1 MWWPPPPS
9 MRGPQFHSSLLVV
22 AKNEDEMRGS
32 RGRWAA
38 PERATMMTIKK
49 RRGGPGSYPRWGGR
63 PPFWNRDGFVVA

>member
-1 MWWPPPPS
+1 
-9 MRGPQFHSSLLVV
+9 V